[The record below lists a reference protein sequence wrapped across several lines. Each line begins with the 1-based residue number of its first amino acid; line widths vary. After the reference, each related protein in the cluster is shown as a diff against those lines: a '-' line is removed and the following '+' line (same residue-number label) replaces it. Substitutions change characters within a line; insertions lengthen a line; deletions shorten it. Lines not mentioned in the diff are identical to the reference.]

1 MMDDKI
7 VMIMDD
13 GTETEFTVLE
23 TTTLGGVDYILVTD
37 ALDGEDGECYLMK
50 DMSDPE
56 DEEALYV
63 DVEDENERETVMGI
77 FEEMLKDEISIEK
90 Q

>member
-1 MMDDKI
+1 MDDKI

-37 ALDGEDGECYLMK
+37 APDGEDGECYLMK

-77 FEEMLKDEISIEK
+77 FEEMLKDEISIER

>member
-1 MMDDKI
+1 MDDKI

-37 ALDGEDGECYLMK
+37 A
-50 DMSDPE
+50 PE
-56 DEEALYV
+56 IQFQCLHP
-63 DVEDENERETVMGI
+63 
-77 FEEMLKDEISIEK
+77 LS
-90 Q
+90 

>member
-1 MMDDKI
+1 MDDKI

>member
-1 MMDDKI
+1 MEDKI
-7 VMIMDD
+7 IMIMDD
-13 GTETEFTVLE
+13 GTEAECTVLE
-23 TTTLGGVDYILVTD
+23 TTSLGGVDYILVTD
-37 ALDGEDGECYLMK
+37 APEDEDGECYLMK
-50 DMSDPE
+50 DMSEPE

-63 DVEDENERETVMGI
+63 DVENEEEREAVMNI

>member
-1 MMDDKI
+1 M

-37 ALDGEDGECYLMK
+37 APDGEDGECYLMK

>member
-1 MMDDKI
+1 MDDKI

-23 TTTLGGVDYILVTD
+23 TTTMGGVDYILVTD
-37 ALDGEDGECYLMK
+37 APDGEDGECYLMK

>member
-1 MMDDKI
+1 MDDKI
-7 VMIMDD
+7 IMIMDD
-13 GTETEFTVLE
+13 GTEVEITVLE
-23 TTTLGGVDYILVTD
+23 TTSIGGTDYILVTD
-37 ALDGEDGECYLMK
+37 APEDEDGECYLMK

-63 DVEDENERETVMGI
+63 DVEDEDEWESVMSV

>member
-37 ALDGEDGECYLMK
+37 APDGEDGECYLMK

>member
-1 MMDDKI
+1 MDEKI

-13 GTETEFTVLE
+13 GTEAEFTVLE
-23 TTTLGGVDYILVTD
+23 TTRLGEVDYILVTD
-37 ALDGEDGECYLMK
+37 APEDEDGECYLMK

-63 DVEDENERETVMGI
+63 DVEDEDEWESVMSV

>member
-1 MMDDKI
+1 MDDKM

-37 ALDGEDGECYLMK
+37 APDGEDGECYLMK

>member
-1 MMDDKI
+1 MDDKI

-37 ALDGEDGECYLMK
+37 APDGEDGECYLMK

-63 DVEDENERETVMGI
+63 DVEDENERETVMCI

>member
-1 MMDDKI
+1 MDDKI

-37 ALDGEDGECYLMK
+37 APDGEDGECYLMK

-63 DVEDENERETVMGI
+63 DVEDENERETVMGM

>member
-1 MMDDKI
+1 MDDKI

-37 ALDGEDGECYLMK
+37 APDGEDGECYLMK

>member
-1 MMDDKI
+1 MMYDKI

-37 ALDGEDGECYLMK
+37 APDGEDGECYLMK

>member
-1 MMDDKI
+1 MDDKI

-37 ALDGEDGECYLMK
+37 APDGEDGECYLMK

-77 FEEMLKDEISIEK
+77 LEEMLKDEISMEK

>member
-1 MMDDKI
+1 MDEKI

-13 GTETEFTVLE
+13 GTEAEFTVLE
-23 TTTLGGVDYILVTD
+23 TTRLGEVDYILVTD
-37 ALDGEDGECYLMK
+37 APEDEDGECYLMK

-63 DVEDENERETVMGI
+63 DVEDEDEREAVMKI

>member
-1 MMDDKI
+1 MDEKI

-13 GTETEFTVLE
+13 GTEAEFTVLE
-23 TTTLGGVDYILVTD
+23 TTRLGEVDYILVTD
-37 ALDGEDGECYLMK
+37 APEDEDGECYLMK
-50 DMSDPE
+50 DMSEPE

-63 DVEDENERETVMGI
+63 DVEDEDEREAVMKI